1 MLKKSLAAIPAFTAG
16 DETRLKEV
24 LHPKNDPVDLA
35 YSLAHAE
42 LEPGRQSLP
51 HRLLGR
57 SEVYYILSGT
67 GEAYAGG
74 ERVLLVPGDVVLIP
88 AGVEQYVVNTGRE
101 MLRFL
106 CLVSPP
112 WREEEERVE

>member
-24 LHPKNDPVDLA
+24 LHPENDPVDLS

-42 LEPGRQSLP
+42 LEPGRRSLP
-51 HRLLGR
+51 HRLRKR

-67 GEAYAGG
+67 GEAFVGG
-74 ERVLLVPGDVVLIP
+74 ERVPLAPGDVLLIP
-88 AGVEQYVVNTGRE
+88 AGVDQYVVNTGRE
-101 MLRFL
+101 SLQFL
-106 CLVSPP
+106 CVVSPP
-112 WREEEERVE
+112 WKQEDEMID